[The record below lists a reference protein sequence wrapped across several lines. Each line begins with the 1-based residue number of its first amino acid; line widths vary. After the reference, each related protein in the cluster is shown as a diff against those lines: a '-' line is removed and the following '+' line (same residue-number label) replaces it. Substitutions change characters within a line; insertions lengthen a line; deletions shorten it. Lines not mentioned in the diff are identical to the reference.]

1 MHVFKEKWSV
11 EGCKWKAK
19 NTGKYNGRDIVRVDK
34 THYGKILYK
43 RNGKG
48 WNEGLSYT
56 ELNKNTNSEVKTAFK
71 MLTSMHF

>member
-1 MHVFKEKWSV
+1 M

-34 THYGKILYK
+34 THYGKIVYK

-48 WNEGLSYT
+48 
-56 ELNKNTNSEVKTAFK
+56 
-71 MLTSMHF
+71 